1 MSIELEYALEH
12 KNDPAV
18 LCCRMEPGEISHHN
32 LEDPAIFPDLVDT
45 GLLKLDGCLTIGQ
58 CLGAT
63 LKETSDSLTPLTAEI
78 VDNIQDPDA
87 ADGGE
92 EEAPAAEEA
101 DPAAD
106 EEEAPAE
113 EAAPVAAPAMAVP
126 AGTQMT
132 FGGGVVKLYIAEGK
146 DIAIEFPV

>member
-45 GLLKLDGCLTIGQ
+45 GLLSLDGCLTIGQ
-58 CLGAT
+58 CIGAT
-63 LKETSDSLTPLTAEI
+63 LKETKDSLTPLTADI
-78 VDNIQDPDA
+78 VDNIQDPDKAGGDAPAEA
-87 ADGGE
+87 APA
-92 EEAPAAEEA
+92 EAPAAPE
-101 DPAAD
+101 
-106 EEEAPAE
+106 
-113 EAAPVAAPAMAVP
+113 MAVP
-126 AGTQMT
+126 AGTQVT

-146 DIAIEFPV
+146 DISIEFPV

>member
-63 LKETSDSLTPLTAEI
+63 LKEVSDSLTPLTAEI
-78 VDNIQDPDA
+78 VDNIQDP
-87 ADGGE
+87 
-92 EEAPAAEEA
+92 AAEEA
-101 DPAAD
+101 A
-106 EEEAPAE
+106 EEAPE
-113 EAAPVAAPAMAVP
+113 EAAAPALAVP

>member
-63 LKETSDSLTPLTAEI
+63 LKEVSDSLTPLTADI
-78 VDNIQDPDA
+78 VDNIQDP
-87 ADGGE
+87 
-92 EEAPAAEEA
+92 
-101 DPAAD
+101 AAD
-106 EEEAPAE
+106 EEAAPAE
-113 EAAPVAAPAMAVP
+113 EAAEVAAAPAMAVP
-126 AGTQMT
+126 AGTQVS

>member
-45 GLLKLDGCLTIGQ
+45 GLLNLDGALTIGQ
-58 CLGAT
+58 CIGAT
-63 LKETSDSLTPLTAEI
+63 LKEVKDSLTPLTPDI
-78 VDNIQDPDA
+78 VDNIQNPDA
-87 ADGGE
+87 AGG
-92 EEAPAAEEA
+92 
-101 DPAAD
+101 D
-106 EEEAPAE
+106 APAE
-113 EAAPVAAPAMAVP
+113 EAAAEAPALAVP
-126 AGTQMT
+126 AGTQVT

-146 DIAIEFPV
+146 DISIEFPV

>member
-1 MSIELEYALEH
+1 
-12 KNDPAV
+12 
-18 LCCRMEPGEISHHN
+18 MEPGVIGHHN

-45 GLLKLDGCLTIGQ
+45 GLLKLDGCLTIAQ

-63 LKETSDSLTPLTAEI
+63 LKEVSDSLTPLTADI

-87 ADGGE
+87 GE
-92 EEAPAAEEA
+92 EAAEEA
-101 DPAAD
+101 P
-106 EEEAPAE
+106 E
-113 EAAPVAAPAMAVP
+113 EAAVTAVAVP

-146 DIAIEFPV
+146 DIHIEFPV

>member
-63 LKETSDSLTPLTAEI
+63 LKEVSDSLTPLTAEI
-78 VDNIQDPDA
+78 VDNIQDPAAGEEDA
-87 ADGGE
+87 A
-92 EEAPAAEEA
+92 
-101 DPAAD
+101 
-106 EEEAPAE
+106 EEAPAE
-113 EAAPVAAPAMAVP
+113 AAAPAMAVP

>member
-45 GLLKLDGCLTIGQ
+45 GLLNLDGCLTIGQ

-63 LKETSDSLTPLTAEI
+63 LKETSDSLTPLTAAI
-78 VDNIQDPDA
+78 VDNIQDPAA
-87 ADGGE
+87 AD
-92 EEAPAAEEA
+92 
-101 DPAAD
+101 
-106 EEEAPAE
+106 EAPAE
-113 EAAPVAAPAMAVP
+113 EAAEPAEAAAPAMAVP
-126 AGTQMT
+126 AGTQVS

>member
-1 MSIELEYALEH
+1 
-12 KNDPAV
+12 
-18 LCCRMEPGEISHHN
+18 MEPGEISHHN

-63 LKETSDSLTPLTAEI
+63 LKEVSDSLTPLTAEI
-78 VDNIQDPDA
+78 VDNIQDPA
-87 ADGGE
+87 AGE
-92 EEAPAAEEA
+92 EEAA
-101 DPAAD
+101 
-106 EEEAPAE
+106 EEAPAE
-113 EAAPVAAPAMAVP
+113 VAAPALAVP

>member
-32 LEDPAIFPDLVDT
+32 LEDPAIFPDLIDT
-45 GLLKLDGCLTIGQ
+45 GLLNTDGCLTIGQ
-58 CLGAT
+58 CIGAT
-63 LKETSDSLTPLTAEI
+63 LKETCDSLTPLTPAL
-78 VDNIQDPDA
+78 VDNIQDPDS
-87 ADGGE
+87 ADEG
-92 EEAPAAEEA
+92 AAETETAVA
-101 DPAAD
+101 DA
-106 EEEAPAE
+106 
-113 EAAPVAAPAMAVP
+113 AAPAMAVP

-132 FGGGVVKLYIAEGK
+132 FAGGVVKLYIAEGK

>member
-63 LKETSDSLTPLTAEI
+63 LKEVSDPLTPLTADI

-87 ADGGE
+87 GE
-92 EEAPAAEEA
+92 EEAA
-101 DPAAD
+101 
-106 EEEAPAE
+106 EEAPAE
-113 EAAPVAAPAMAVP
+113 AAAPAVAVP

-132 FGGGVVKLYIAEGK
+132 VGGGVVKLYIAEGK

>member
-45 GLLKLDGCLTIGQ
+45 GLLSLDGCLTIGQ

-63 LKETSDSLTPLTAEI
+63 LKEVKDSLTPLTADI
-78 VDNIQDPDA
+78 VDNIQGPDKA
-87 ADGGE
+87 GG
-92 EEAPAAEEA
+92 
-101 DPAAD
+101 D
-106 EEEAPAE
+106 APAE
-113 EAAPVAAPAMAVP
+113 EAAEEAPAAPAVAVP
-126 AGTQMT
+126 AGTQVT

>member
-1 MSIELEYALEH
+1 
-12 KNDPAV
+12 
-18 LCCRMEPGEISHHN
+18 MEPGEISHHN

-63 LKETSDSLTPLTAEI
+63 LKEVSDSLTPLTADI

-87 ADGGE
+87 GE
-92 EEAPAAEEA
+92 EEAAEEA
-101 DPAAD
+101 PT
-106 EEEAPAE
+106 EA
-113 EAAPVAAPAMAVP
+113 AAPAMAVP

>member
-63 LKETSDSLTPLTAEI
+63 LKEVSDSLTPLTAEI
-78 VDNIQDPDA
+78 VDNIQDPGA
-87 ADGGE
+87 GE
-92 EEAPAAEEA
+92 EEA
-101 DPAAD
+101 
-106 EEEAPAE
+106 EEEVPT
-113 EAAPVAAPAMAVP
+113 EAAAPAMAVP
-126 AGTQMT
+126 AGTQIT
-132 FGGGVVKLYIAEGK
+132 LGGGVVKLYIAEGK

>member
-45 GLLKLDGCLTIGQ
+45 GLLNIDGCLTIGQ
-58 CLGAT
+58 CIGAT
-63 LKETSDSLTPLTAEI
+63 LKETCDSLTPLTPEL
-78 VDNIQDPDA
+78 VDNIQDADSADA
-87 ADGGE
+87 E
-92 EEAPAAEEA
+92 EVEEVAAELAAPAA
-101 DPAAD
+101 
-106 EEEAPAE
+106 AE
-113 EAAPVAAPAMAVP
+113 LAVP

-132 FGGGVVKLYIAEGK
+132 FSGGVVKLYIAEGK
-146 DIAIEFPV
+146 DISIEFPV

>member
-45 GLLKLDGCLTIGQ
+45 GLLSLDGCLTIGQ

-63 LKETSDSLTPLTAEI
+63 LKETSDSLTPLTAAI
-78 VDNIQDPDA
+78 VDNIQDPA
-87 ADGGE
+87 AD
-92 EEAPAAEEA
+92 
-101 DPAAD
+101 
-106 EEEAPAE
+106 EAPAE
-113 EAAPVAAPAMAVP
+113 EAAAPAEVAAPAMAVP
-126 AGTQMT
+126 AGTQVT

>member
-45 GLLKLDGCLTIGQ
+45 GLLKLDGCLTIAQ

-63 LKETSDSLTPLTAEI
+63 LKVVSDSLTPLTADI

-87 ADGGE
+87 GE
-92 EEAPAAEEA
+92 EAA
-101 DPAAD
+101 
-106 EEEAPAE
+106 EEAPAE
-113 EAAPVAAPAMAVP
+113 EAVPAVAVP
-126 AGTQMT
+126 EGTQMT
-132 FGGGVVKLYIAEGK
+132 FGGGVVRLYIAEGK
-146 DIAIEFPV
+146 DIHIEFPV

>member
-63 LKETSDSLTPLTAEI
+63 LKETSDSLTPLTAAI
-78 VDNIQDPDA
+78 VDNIQDPA
-87 ADGGE
+87 AD
-92 EEAPAAEEA
+92 
-101 DPAAD
+101 
-106 EEEAPAE
+106 EAPAE
-113 EAAPVAAPAMAVP
+113 EAAAGAAAPVRAVP
-126 AGTQMT
+126 AGTQVA

>member
-32 LEDPAIFPDLVDT
+32 LEDPAIFPDLIDT
-45 GLLKLDGCLTIGQ
+45 GLLNVDGCLTIGQ
-58 CLGAT
+58 CIGAT
-63 LKETSDSLTPLTAEI
+63 LTETCDSLTPLTAEI
-78 VDNIQDPDA
+78 VDNIQS
-87 ADGGE
+87 ADV
-92 EEAPAAEEA
+92 AEEA
-101 DPAAD
+101 SEEGDDAAESAETAVVPA
-106 EEEAPAE
+106 
-113 EAAPVAAPAMAVP
+113 VAMP

-132 FGGGVVKLYIAEGK
+132 VAGGVVKLYIAEGK

>member
-32 LEDPAIFPDLVDT
+32 LEDPAIFPDLIDT
-45 GLLKLDGCLTIGQ
+45 GLLNIDGCITIGQ
-58 CLGAT
+58 ALGAT
-63 LKETSDSLTPLTAEI
+63 LKETSDSLTPLTPAI

-87 ADGGE
+87 G
-92 EEAPAAEEA
+92 
-101 DPAAD
+101 

-113 EAAPVAAPAMAVP
+113 EAAEAAPAIAAP

-132 FGGGVVKLYIAEGK
+132 FSGGVVKLYIAEGK

>member
-18 LCCRMEPGEISHHN
+18 LCCRMEAGEISHHN

-45 GLLKLDGCLTIGQ
+45 GLLNLDGCLTIGQ
-58 CLGAT
+58 CIGAT
-63 LKETSDSLTPLTAEI
+63 LKETKDSLTPLTADI

-87 ADGGE
+87 AGG
-92 EEAPAAEEA
+92 
-101 DPAAD
+101 D
-106 EEEAPAE
+106 EAPAE
-113 EAAPVAAPAMAVP
+113 EAAVEAAAPAMAVP

-132 FGGGVVKLYIAEGK
+132 FSGGVVKLYIAEGK

>member
-58 CLGAT
+58 CL
-63 LKETSDSLTPLTAEI
+63 
-78 VDNIQDPDA
+78 
-87 ADGGE
+87 
-92 EEAPAAEEA
+92 
-101 DPAAD
+101 
-106 EEEAPAE
+106 
-113 EAAPVAAPAMAVP
+113 P

>member
-63 LKETSDSLTPLTAEI
+63 LKEVSDSLTPLTAEI
-78 VDNIQDPDA
+78 VDNIQDPA
-87 ADGGE
+87 AGE
-92 EEAPAAEEA
+92 EAAAEEA
-101 DPAAD
+101 P
-106 EEEAPAE
+106 E
-113 EAAPVAAPAMAVP
+113 EAAVPAVAVP

-146 DIAIEFPV
+146 DIHIEFPV

>member
-63 LKETSDSLTPLTAEI
+63 LKEVSDSLTPLTAEI
-78 VDNIQDPDA
+78 VDNIQDPSA
-87 ADGGE
+87 G
-92 EEAPAAEEA
+92 
-101 DPAAD
+101 

-113 EAAPVAAPAMAVP
+113 EAAAEAAAPVMAVP
-126 AGTQMT
+126 AGTQVT

>member
-78 VDNIQDPDA
+78 VDNIQDP
-87 ADGGE
+87 
-92 EEAPAAEEA
+92 
-101 DPAAD
+101 AAD

-113 EAAPVAAPAMAVP
+113 EAAPAAAPAMAVP
-126 AGTQMT
+126 AGTQGT

>member
-45 GLLKLDGCLTIGQ
+45 GLLSLDGCLTIGQ

-63 LKETSDSLTPLTAEI
+63 LKETSDSLTPLTAAI
-78 VDNIQDPDA
+78 VDNIQDPA
-87 ADGGE
+87 AD
-92 EEAPAAEEA
+92 
-101 DPAAD
+101 
-106 EEEAPAE
+106 EAPAE
-113 EAAPVAAPAMAVP
+113 EAAEPAEAAAPAMAVP
-126 AGTQMT
+126 AGTQVT
-132 FGGGVVKLYIAEGK
+132 VGGGVVKLYIAEGK